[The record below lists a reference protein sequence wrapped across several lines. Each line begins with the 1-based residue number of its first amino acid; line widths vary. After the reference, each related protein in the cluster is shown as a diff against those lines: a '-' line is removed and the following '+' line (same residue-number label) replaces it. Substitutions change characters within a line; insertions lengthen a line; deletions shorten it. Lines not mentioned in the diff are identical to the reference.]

1 MSIQEQEFQL
11 FIGSLKHYFTQ
22 TCGQTPE
29 FHPPYILDDRLALC
43 DFTGTIDV
51 SGDYSGSVYFT
62 ANAQL
67 LADLLG
73 FMGET
78 HQDEAMLTDAIGEVA
93 NTLAGNFRR
102 DYGSRFIIS
111 PPTVRRSTHK
121 AFKPA
126 QAQTTYVVP
135 LNLQGQDAHLIVAM
149 NDQRNSAGSH

>member
-22 TCGQTPE
+22 TCGRSPE
-29 FHPPYILDDRLALC
+29 FHPPYILDESLPLC

-78 HQDEAMLTDAIGEVA
+78 KQDEAMLTDAIGEVA

-111 PPTVRRSTHK
+111 TPTVRRSTNK
-121 AFKPA
+121 AFKPT

-135 LNLQGQDAHLIVAM
+135 LNLQGQEAHLIVAM
-149 NDQRNSAGSH
+149 HAQRGGTGAH